1 MVAENQHIDYQP
13 VELDD
18 SEDGG
23 KSYEANDDG
32 ELSFDYR
39 KNKHEA
45 NDSFPLRDSMEVC
58 YHIAVMTLF
67 PFVENCDLPASLF
80 WVYPGDLDF

>member
-23 KSYEANDDG
+23 KSYEANDYG

-39 KNKHEA
+39 KNKQEP
-45 NDSFPLRDSMEVC
+45 NDSFPLRDSMEVG
-58 YHIAVMTLF
+58 YHIAVRPLF
-67 PFVENCDLPASLF
+67 PFVEDCELPTSLGLT
-80 WVYPGDLDF
+80 WRS